1 MMSSIISAKGDDP
14 LSAPLFRQTQVNH
27 INVHVLP
34 TDKYKTNTIVV
45 NLQRPLE
52 KDSVTAT
59 ALIPQVLRR
68 GTETLPSLK
77 QVKERLDDMYG
88 ATFYGNVLK
97 RGERH
102 ILQFG
107 LEIANERYLSERAPL
122 LDQGMAFLGEMLTKP
137 AREGNGFV
145 GEYVQS
151 EKRNLRQRIESL
163 IDDKMRYAAERCI
176 QEMCQ
181 GEPYSLFNYGRVDQ
195 LDTIDRE
202 GLYSAFRDMLRVAPI
217 DIFVVGDVEQD
228 DVVNAVDR
236 YFDFK
241 RGDVHPVNVAPIE
254 RRVDEVRQVVDRLD
268 VQQGKLNLGL
278 RTQTSVGDDD
288 YVALMVYNGIL
299 GGFPHSKLFINVR
312 EKASL
317 AYYAASRLES
327 HKGLMTIQSGIEI
340 ENFNRALQIIERQ
353 LDDMQTGNISDMEME
368 QTQTMLSN
376 QLREMQDRPQ
386 QLIDFHYHGVLSGK
400 RRSLDDFLSQIAGTT
415 KADVEKMAEKVTLD
429 TIYFLRN
436 RQEG

>member
-236 YFDFK
+236 CCDFK
-241 RGDVHPVNVAPIE
+241 RRDMHPLNV
-254 RRVDEVRQVVDRLD
+254 
-268 VQQGKLNLGL
+268 
-278 RTQTSVGDDD
+278 
-288 YVALMVYNGIL
+288 IL
-299 GGFPHSKLFINVR
+299 LLSAEMF
-312 EKASL
+312 
-317 AYYAASRLES
+317 SR
-327 HKGLMTIQSGIEI
+327 
-340 ENFNRALQIIERQ
+340 
-353 LDDMQTGNISDMEME
+353 
-368 QTQTMLSN
+368 
-376 QLREMQDRPQ
+376 
-386 QLIDFHYHGVLSGK
+386 
-400 RRSLDDFLSQIAGTT
+400 
-415 KADVEKMAEKVTLD
+415 
-429 TIYFLRN
+429 
-436 RQEG
+436 